1 MTEKKFDIDNLAK
14 LARINLSDA
23 EKSKLEGH
31 LGQILEYVDLLS
43 QIDTSDVEPT
53 SHVLPLR
60 SVCRED
66 KVTPKDKEA
75 NYLELAPRKD
85 KGHYEVPQI
94 IS

>member
-1 MTEKKFDIDNLAK
+1 MKEKKFDIDNLAK
-14 LARINLSDA
+14 LARINLNDS

-31 LGQILEYVDLLS
+31 LGQILEYVELLS
-43 QIDTSDVEPT
+43 QIDTSEVEPT
-53 SHVLPLR
+53 SHVLPLKN
-60 SVCRED
+60 VCRED
-66 KVTPKDKEA
+66 KIKPKDEEA